1 MILFIFG
8 IILALILILC
18 FVNIRWG
25 AALFLAY
32 TILVPVNDI
41 TIGGLHLGENLVKAI
56 LILALLCDFKLRRHY
71 KLSWKLIVPF
81 IFYYVIELLVIP
93 FQSETPPDWMYNSWR
108 VSVMSTLFG
117 AFVVYNVL
125 KKYPESIKIFRSS
138 LIFSILVAGI
148 YGLFLTTTAGFNPYI
163 NAIVLM
169 KGTALDA
176 ESLLTYFSADDRLFG
191 RISSVFMH
199 PMTFGLFIGLSFIYT
214 FSIRNKIKKWLFILI
229 FGILALDALFCGVR
243 SCIGG
248 IVVSIAF
255 YLILNRNIK
264 IGLTALIVGL
274 IAYNLILQV
283 PELSDYVGSI
293 ADIHNTQGK
302 VGGSSIDQRLDQLN
316 GCFNEISNNPI
327 LGKGYDWNG
336 YYHSKYGDHPV
347 ILAFESL
354 VFIVLCDNGFL
365 GLFIWAF
372 LIFLVIRNNHR
383 IKLSDK
389 YIADAILVFYISY
402 SCITGEYGYMQY
414 FLLFYICLVF
424 EDLKDYNILNSSK
437 DKILRK
443 GSCII
448 Q

>member
-56 LILALLCDFKLRRHY
+56 LILALLCDFKLRHHY

-199 PMTFGLFIGLSFIYT
+199 PMSFGLFIGLSFIYV
-214 FSIRNKIKKWLFILI
+214 FAIRNKIKKWLFIAL
-229 FGILALDALFCGVR
+229 LLMLSLDALFCGVR

-248 IVVSIAF
+248 LVVAVAY
-255 YLILNRNIK
+255 YLIFSRNIK
-264 IGLTALIVGL
+264 IGLAVLFVG
-274 IAYNLILQV
+274 IIGYNIISTM
-283 PELSDYVGSI
+283 PELSDYLGSI
-293 ADIHNTQGK
+293 ADIHNTQSN
-302 VGGSSIDQRLDQLN
+302 VRGSSIDMRLEQLN
-316 GCFNEISNNPI
+316 GCFKEIQRSPI
-327 LGKGYDWNG
+327 LGKGFGWVA
-336 YYHSKYGDHPV
+336 YYKANFGDHPV

-354 VFIVLCDNGFL
+354 IFVVLCNNGIL
-365 GLFIWAF
+365 GLFIWAI
-372 LIFLVIRNNHR
+372 LIYLVLRSNHR
-383 IKLSDK
+383 LKLKDK
-389 YIADAILVFYISY
+389 YVVDSLLVFYITY
-402 SCITGEYGYMQY
+402 SCITGEYGYMKY
-414 FLLFYICLVF
+414 FLLFYICMAF
-424 EDLKDYNILNSSK
+424 ENWNGEKNTNTNQIVIHHN
-437 DKILRK
+437 RK
-443 GSCII
+443 
-448 Q
+448 